1 MLNKFCSLSQKGEA
15 VWIND
20 VRAAFDTDENAR
32 PLTLRLTCLDGSMR
46 GYDCPIPHW
55 SSALERD
62 FVKDY
67 LTARIF
73 NVLSCWSG
81 RELTVYFDTD
91 DIEMSA
97 LVEECIAAFGS
108 VPGLK
113 KVLNIAARLCRGTG
127 NASFEMNTGDIAAM
141 PELKS
146 TAIKTAGQLGSRLRA
161 AVDGC
166 ARGAYCG
173 MDVGGT
179 DIKLAA
185 SLDGR
190 LIAVKEYDWN
200 PAASPTAEGITA
212 PMLRLIRLMRACVI
226 ADGLSK
232 DAECQR
238 LLAAALRKDAS
249 GAEMDAAIIACESS
263 AAELP
268 LFSGIGLS
276 FPDVVINDRILGG
289 ETPKTKGM
297 RENTALDYE
306 TEFAKLA
313 AVGESMAR
321 FCMHGVKVRI
331 INDGPM
337 AAFSAAAELAQN
349 GDAQLG
355 ESGVIAHSLG
365 TDLGSGWIKADGE
378 IPAIPLELYD
388 LLLDLGSAK
397 QKEYAPEDMR
407 SVRNENSGL
416 AGVRRYLGQAA
427 AYRMAQQ
434 LEPALLDGFTEKRG
448 DVLCIITA
456 PEDMRKPCLEHIMN
470 AAADGD
476 EAACKIFRRIG
487 ANLAQ
492 LTKEMEY
499 LLDTGTDRRFLFGRF
514 VKNESCFSLI
524 QEGFAEVMPEISLIA
539 ADDGLARSGLMRQ
552 LAARAD
558 VTVAQFAQAVSA
570 IYYSRM

>member
-46 GYDCPIPHW
+46 GYDCPVPHW
-55 SSALERD
+55 SSALGRD

-81 RELTVYFDTD
+81 RELTVYFNTD
-91 DIEMSA
+91 DTEMSA

-146 TAIKTAGQLGSRLRA
+146 TAIKTAGQLGGRLRA

-166 ARGAYCG
+166 AHGAYCG

-179 DIKLAA
+179 DIKLAV

-200 PAASPTAEGITA
+200 PAANPTAEGITA

-232 DAECQR
+232 DAECVS

-276 FPDVVINDRILGG
+276 FPDVVISDRILGG

-321 FCMHGVKVRI
+321 YCMDGVKVRI

-337 AAFSAAAELAQN
+337 AAFSAAAELAQD

-365 TDLGSGWIKADGE
+365 TDLGSGWIKVDGE

-476 EAACKIFRRIG
+476 EAACEIFRRVG

-514 VKNESCFSLI
+514 VKNESCFRLI

>member
-1 MLNKFCSLSQKGEA
+1 
-15 VWIND
+15 
-20 VRAAFDTDENAR
+20 
-32 PLTLRLTCLDGSMR
+32 
-46 GYDCPIPHW
+46 
-55 SSALERD
+55 
-62 FVKDY
+62 
-67 LTARIF
+67 
-73 NVLSCWSG
+73 
-81 RELTVYFDTD
+81 
-91 DIEMSA
+91 
-97 LVEECIAAFGS
+97 
-108 VPGLK
+108 
-113 KVLNIAARLCRGTG
+113 
-127 NASFEMNTGDIAAM
+127 
-141 PELKS
+141 
-146 TAIKTAGQLGSRLRA
+146 
-161 AVDGC
+161 
-166 ARGAYCG
+166 
-173 MDVGGT
+173 
-179 DIKLAA
+179 
-185 SLDGR
+185 
-190 LIAVKEYDWN
+190 
-200 PAASPTAEGITA
+200 
-212 PMLRLIRLMRACVI
+212 
-226 ADGLSK
+226 
-232 DAECQR
+232 
-238 LLAAALRKDAS
+238 
-249 GAEMDAAIIACESS
+249 
-263 AAELP
+263 
-268 LFSGIGLS
+268 
-276 FPDVVINDRILGG
+276 
-289 ETPKTKGM
+289 M

-321 FCMHGVKVRI
+321 FCMDGVKVRI

-337 AAFSAAAELAQN
+337 AAFSAAAELAQD

-365 TDLGSGWIKADGE
+365 TDLGSGWVKADGE

-397 QKEYAPEDMR
+397 QKEYAPEDLR

-434 LEPALLDGFTEKRG
+434 LEPALLDGFTEERG
-448 DVLCIITA
+448 GVLGIITA
-456 PEDMRKPCLEHIMN
+456 PVDMRKPCLEHIMN

-476 EAACKIFRRIG
+476 EAACDIFRRVG

-514 VKNESCFSLI
+514 VKNESCFRLI
-524 QEGFAEVMPEISLIA
+524 QEGFAEVMPEISLAA